1 MRRKIAA
8 AVAVVLCLAFVLGG
22 CGVAN
27 KKYKPARETRKI
39 TEAVNIAEGLET
51 PTGRKLKKHNGN
63 AADFGTAFVV
73 EGTLAGGDNAGR
85 RETRIYDYSNG
96 KLVLTVTDTASS
108 IFHVCELSDLG
119 YAIYVYSEPTDDEKM
134 AGSTDGGHVFTH
146 TAAIYSRSGELIAK
160 KETKSTDSSNDIAR
174 SDLGEVTRFA
184 EGERRKFFR
193 TADNV
198 LWEIDAMGEAS
209 RIADNMPAYNEA
221 VNYTHKINGNYYVYN
236 SGNVTVYDPVFN
248 VIGHVE
254 YPMYGDVNVGS
265 EVFVGP
271 EAFVLADGKVFYQ
284 TFALVSDTDK
294 NYDVCLVGS
303 DEKLIKLK
311 IRDFIIDPIKGTT
324 KKIACGYMLTYVYN
338 RINAEGSL
346 AAYSDDVKNIAFAV
360 KIEDKTIDMTEF
372 SMYNLGNDGKFGKSL
387 NLVKYQKEP
396 MSTVDGKYFLVSSA
410 TGVISVFDAKLKK
423 VTSYPESAFDN
434 LEKHGKY
441 LYDSDKQIIF
451 DYALNK
457 VYEAKKND
465 KGEFTEEIDILDVGS
480 SDCRIVIYE
489 YADDDAKFSVFENGE
504 KKQLKV
510 FNSGGDEEL
519 ARNGTSEYFGR
530 NHGGQ
535 FFATYVNST
544 SKYHYYNFDGT
555 ELFTSDYKL
564 FGYSVVGGC
573 SVIFDE
579 AHGEYRLLR

>member
-1 MRRKIAA
+1 MKKKIAI
-8 AVAVVLCLAFVLGG
+8 AVAVVLCLAFALSG
-22 CGVAN
+22 CGMVN
-27 KKYKPARETRKI
+27 KKFTPETQTRKI
-39 TEAVNIAEGLET
+39 TQAVDMAAGLEN
-51 PTGRKLKKHNGN
+51 PTGYRMKKQSSTTALSNGQ
-63 AADFGTAFVV
+63 FYVV

-108 IFHVCELSDLG
+108 IFHVCELDNLG
-119 YAIYVYSEPTDDEKM
+119 YAIYVYSEPTDDEKI

-160 KETKSTDSSNDIAR
+160 KETKTNDSSNDIAP
-174 SDLGEVTRFA
+174 SDLGKA
-184 EGERRKFFR
+184 SGERRKFFR

-236 SGNVTVYDPVFN
+236 PDSVTVYDPVFN

-254 YPMYGDVNVGS
+254 YPMFGDAS
-265 EVFVGP
+265 DRS

-284 TFALVSDTDK
+284 TLAFVPDTDK
-294 NYDVCLVGS
+294 NYDVCMVGS
-303 DEKLIKLK
+303 DEKLVKLK

-324 KKIACGYMLTYVYN
+324 KKIACGYVLMYVYN
-338 RINAEGSL
+338 RINAEESL
-346 AAYSDDVKNIAFAV
+346 SAYSDDVKNIAFAA
-360 KIEDKTIDMTEF
+360 KIEDKTINMTEI
-372 SMYNLGNDGKFGKSL
+372 SLYNLGNDGKFGKSL
-387 NLVKYQKEP
+387 NLVKYQQAP
-396 MSTVDGKYFLVSSA
+396 MSTVDGKYFLAHSE

-423 VTSYPESAFDN
+423 VTSYPESVFGN
-434 LEKHGKY
+434 LKKHGKY
-441 LYDSDKQIIF
+441 LYDSDKRIIF

-465 KGEFTEEIDILDVGS
+465 KGEFTEKIDILDVGS

-489 YADDDAKFSVFENGE
+489 NLGEGDEKFSVFENGE
-504 KKQLKV
+504 KKSLKV
-510 FNSGGDEEL
+510 FRSGGDEEL
-519 ARNGTSEYFGR
+519 ALNGTSYYFGR

-555 ELFTSDYKL
+555 ELFASDYRL
-564 FGYSVVGGC
+564 MGYSVVGGC
-573 SVIFDE
+573 SVIFNS

>member
-1 MRRKIAA
+1 MKKKIAI

-39 TEAVNIAEGLET
+39 TEAVNMAEGLET
-51 PTGRKLKKHNGN
+51 PTGRKLEKKNGN
-63 AADFGTAFVV
+63 AANFDKAFVV
-73 EGTLAGGDNAGR
+73 EGTLAGDDNAGR

-108 IFHVCELSDLG
+108 IFHVCELDNLG
-119 YAIYVYSEPTDDEKM
+119 YAIYVYSEPTDDEKI

-160 KETKSTDSSNDIAR
+160 KETKTNDSSNDIAP
-174 SDLGEVTRFA
+174 SDLGKA
-184 EGERRKFFR
+184 SGERRKFFR

-236 SGNVTVYDPVFN
+236 PDSVTVYDPVFN

-254 YPMYGDVNVGS
+254 YPMFGDAS
-265 EVFVGP
+265 DES

-284 TFALVSDTDK
+284 TRAFVSDTDK
-294 NYDVCLVGS
+294 NYDVCMVGS
-303 DEKLIKLK
+303 DEKLVKLK

-324 KKIACGYMLTYVYN
+324 KKIACGYVLMYVYN
-338 RINAEGSL
+338 RINAEESL
-346 AAYSDDVKNIAFAV
+346 SAYSDDVKNIAFAA
-360 KIEDKTIDMTEF
+360 KIEDKTINMTEI

-387 NLVKYQKEP
+387 NLVKYQQEP
-396 MSTVDGKYFLVSSA
+396 MSTVDGKYFLASSA

-423 VTSYPESAFDN
+423 VTSYPESVFGN
-434 LEKHGKY
+434 LKKHGKY
-441 LYDSDKQIIF
+441 LYDSDKRIIF

-489 YADDDAKFSVFENGE
+489 NLGEGDEKFSVFENGE
-504 KKQLKV
+504 KKSLKV
-510 FNSGGDEEL
+510 FRSGGDEEL
-519 ARNGTSEYFGR
+519 ALNGTSYYFGR

-555 ELFTSDYKL
+555 ELFASDYRL
-564 FGYSVVGGC
+564 MGYSVVGGC
-573 SVIFDE
+573 SVIFNS

>member
-1 MRRKIAA
+1 MKKKIAI

-27 KKYKPARETRKI
+27 KKYKSANETRKI
-39 TEAVNIAEGLET
+39 TQAVDMAAGLEN
-51 PTGRKLKKHNGN
+51 PTGYRMKKQSSTTALSNGQ
-63 AADFGTAFVV
+63 FYVV

-108 IFHVCELSDLG
+108 IFHVCELDNLG
-119 YAIYVYSEPTDDEKM
+119 YAIYVYSEPTDDEKI

-160 KETKSTDSSNDIAR
+160 KETKTNDSSNDIAP
-174 SDLGEVTRFA
+174 SDLGKA
-184 EGERRKFFR
+184 SGERRKFFR

-236 SGNVTVYDPVFN
+236 SESVTVYDPVFN

-254 YPMYGDVNVGS
+254 YPMFGDASDGS
-265 EVFVGP
+265 

-284 TFALVSDTDK
+284 ALAFVPDTDK
-294 NYDVCLVGS
+294 NYDVCMVGS
-303 DEKLIKLK
+303 DEKLVKLK

-324 KKIACGYMLTYVYN
+324 KKIACGYVLTYVYN
-338 RINAEGSL
+338 RINAEESL
-346 AAYSDDVKNIAFAV
+346 AAYSDDVKNIAFAT
-360 KIEDKTIDMTEF
+360 KIEDKTINMTEI

-387 NLVKYQKEP
+387 NLVKYQEAP
-396 MSTVDGKYFLVSSA
+396 MSTVDGKYFLASSA

-423 VTSYPESAFDN
+423 VTSYPESVFDN
-434 LEKHGKY
+434 LKKHGKY
-441 LYDSDKQIIF
+441 LYDSGKQIIF

-489 YADDDAKFSVFENGE
+489 NLGDGDEKFSVFENGE
-504 KKQLKV
+504 KKSLKV
-510 FNSGGDEEL
+510 FRSGGDEEL
-519 ARNGTSEYFGR
+519 ARNGTSYYFGR

-555 ELFTSDYKL
+555 ELFTSDYRL
-564 FGYSVVGGC
+564 AGYPEVGGC
-573 SVIFDE
+573 SVIFNS

>member
-1 MRRKIAA
+1 MKKKIAI

-27 KKYKPARETRKI
+27 KKYKSAKETRKI
-39 TEAVNIAEGLET
+39 TEAVNMAEGLET
-51 PTGRKLKKHNGN
+51 PTGRKLKKKNGD
-63 AADFGTAFVV
+63 AANFGTAFVV

-108 IFHVCELSDLG
+108 IFNVCELDDLG

-160 KETKSTDSSNDIAR
+160 KETKTNDSSNDIAR
-174 SDLGEVTRFA
+174 SDLGDVTSFPS
-184 EGERRKFFR
+184 GGRRKFFR

-209 RIADNMPAYNEA
+209 RIADDMPAYNEA
-221 VNYTHKINGNYYVYN
+221 VNYTHKINGNYYVYA
-236 SGNVTVYDPVFN
+236 SDNVTVYDPVFN

-254 YPMYGDVNVGS
+254 YPMFGDAS
-265 EVFVGP
+265 DES

-284 TFALVSDTDK
+284 TLAFVSDTDK
-294 NYDVCLVGS
+294 NYDFCMVGS
-303 DEKLIKLK
+303 DEKLVKLK

-324 KKIACGYMLTYVYN
+324 KKIACGYVLTYVYN
-338 RINAEGSL
+338 RINAEESL
-346 AAYSDDVKNIAFAV
+346 AAYSDDVKNIAFAT
-360 KIEDKTIDMTEF
+360 KIEDKTINMTEI

-387 NLVKYQKEP
+387 NLVKYQQAP
-396 MSTVDGKYFLVSSA
+396 MSTVDGKYFLASSA

-423 VTSYPESAFDN
+423 VTSYPESVFGD
-434 LEKHGKY
+434 LKKHGKY

-489 YADDDAKFSVFENGE
+489 NLGDGDEKFSVFENGE
-504 KKQLKV
+504 KKSLKV
-510 FNSGGDEEL
+510 FRSGGDEEL
-519 ARNGTSEYFGR
+519 ARNGTSYYFGR

-555 ELFTSDYKL
+555 ELFTSDYRL
-564 FGYSVVGGC
+564 AGYPIDGGC
-573 SVIFDE
+573 SVIFNS